1 MRSRPPS
8 SRPRSPRPSA
18 WQSRSSAGSRRR
30 RRTSTTSRPRRP
42 RSEAPHPQAGRPRWP
57 RRRPRAVRPRRP
69 SAQPARH
76 REPAARRGR
85 PRPNRAPPR
94 PRPDAREERPMT
106 VPVSGLAANDRALV
120 RKRAVQAAV
129 LSIDRAGGLHYTKG
143 PRRWEGIDQHLSAA
157 RGQVPAYGDCSASA
171 TWWLWNGLWLL
182 YGKPDTVNGQGWKY
196 GFTGT
201 MLTSGKA
208 VP

>member
-1 MRSRPPS
+1 
-8 SRPRSPRPSA
+8 
-18 WQSRSSAGSRRR
+18 
-30 RRTSTTSRPRRP
+30 
-42 RSEAPHPQAGRPRWP
+42 
-57 RRRPRAVRPRRP
+57 
-69 SAQPARH
+69 
-76 REPAARRGR
+76 
-85 PRPNRAPPR
+85 
-94 PRPDAREERPMT
+94 MT

-208 VP
+208 VPSSVAWLPGDLLIYGKGPPGKHVAMYLGGGMAASHGSEGGPYKVRWNYRPDLMAVRRCI